1 MSILTHIT
9 GWRSRIINA
18 MIDTLQRQRIIA
30 GDGLVC
36 AETPNGTHLSLA
48 RTPATKP
55 PYPFGADEWLWG
67 VDILSNDT
75 IRVGDGLVSLQS
87 WQGGISQVVCPGD
100 TFTVTAATQYIQWA
114 ASSNMLDISLRL
126 GSTAKRNLYSKG
138 ESLAFGPIHKIESVK
153 IDNVYHI
160 RRIIPHHFGVLINP
174 FIPPGNED
182 GATLVWNTTLPS
194 WQAVDP

>member
-87 WQGGISQVVCPGD
+87 WQGGMFRLFLV
-100 TFTVTAATQYIQWA
+100 
-114 ASSNMLDISLRL
+114 LDH
-126 GSTAKRNLYSKG
+126 STGLLPYVFA
-138 ESLAFGPIHKIESVK
+138 
-153 IDNVYHI
+153 DN
-160 RRIIPHHFGVLINP
+160 
-174 FIPPGNED
+174 NEICY
-182 GATLVWNTTLPS
+182 
-194 WQAVDP
+194 

>member
-18 MIDTLQRQRIIA
+18 MIDALQRQRIIA

-67 VDILSNDT
+67 VDILSHDT
-75 IRVGDGLVSLQS
+75 IRVGKGMVLLQS
-87 WQGGISQVVCPGD
+87 WQSGLSGIVCHGD
-100 TFTVTAATQYIQWA
+100 TFTVTSEVQFVRWA
-114 ASSNMLDISLRL
+114 AHSNMLDVSLEL
-126 GSTAKRNLYSKG
+126 GASQKYIPYSG
-138 ESLAFGPIHKIESVK
+138 GDYLAGGPIHRIESFA
-153 IDNVYHI
+153 IDGAWHI
-160 RRIIPHHFGVLINP
+160 RRIVPYHFGALITP
-174 FIPPGNED
+174 CMPHGNED
-182 GATLVWNTTLPS
+182 GATLMWINTVPS
-194 WQAVDP
+194 WQAFDP